1 VEFNLV
7 ESSESEINE
16 QLKKYKNMSKL
27 QLNISVE
34 EGCEEKLEILLKT
47 QDTMIT
53 NLRVV
58 AYKLDADVLGQIN
71 RRYKTLYSLYLRW
84 CRFSN

>member
-1 VEFNLV
+1 MV

-16 QLKKYKNMSKL
+16 QLKKYKNMPKL

-53 NLRVV
+53 NLRVDEYV
-58 AYKLDADVLGQIN
+58 DADVLGQIN
-71 RRYKTLYSLYLRW
+71 TSYKTLYSLYLEE

>member
-1 VEFNLV
+1 MEFNLV

-16 QLKKYKNMSKL
+16 QLKKYKNMPKL

-53 NLRVV
+53 NLRVESGV
-58 AYKLDADVLGQIN
+58 DADVLGKIN
-71 RRYKTLYSLYLRW
+71 TSYKTLYSLYLRD

>member
-1 VEFNLV
+1 MV

-16 QLKKYKNMSKL
+16 QLKKYKNMPKL

-53 NLRVV
+53 NLRVTGNV
-58 AYKLDADVLGQIN
+58 DADVLGQIN
-71 RRYKTLYSLYLRW
+71 RRYKTLYSLYLRL

>member
-1 VEFNLV
+1 MV

-16 QLKKYKNMSKL
+16 QLKKYKNMPKL

-47 QDTMIT
+47 HDTMIT
-53 NLRVV
+53 NLRVTGKV
-58 AYKLDADVLGQIN
+58 DADVLGQIN
-71 RRYKTLYSLYLRW
+71 RRYKTLYSLYLSGCW
-84 CRFSN
+84 FSN

>member
-1 VEFNLV
+1 MEFYLV

-16 QLKKYKNMSKL
+16 QLKKYKNMPKL

-34 EGCEEKLEILLKT
+34 KGCEDKLEILLKT
-47 QDTMIT
+47 QDTMIS
-53 NLRVV
+53 NLRVNERV
-58 AYKLDADVLGQIN
+58 NADVLGQIN
-71 RRYKTLYSLYLRW
+71 RRYKTLYSLYLYE